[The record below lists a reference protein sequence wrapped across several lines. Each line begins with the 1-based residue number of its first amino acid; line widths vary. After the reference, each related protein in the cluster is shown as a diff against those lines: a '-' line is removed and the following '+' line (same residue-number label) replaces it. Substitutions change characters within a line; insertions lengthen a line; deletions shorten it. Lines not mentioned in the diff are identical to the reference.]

1 MASENFVVP
10 FGKYKGKKLGDVDD
24 LLYLNWMRG
33 LDNLYDDTKKALEEF
48 FSDPTREQLL
58 DELKEEDAKNRGG

>member
-1 MASENFVVP
+1 MGSENFVIP
-10 FGKYKGKKLGDVDD
+10 FGKYKGKTLEQADD
-24 LLYLNWMRG
+24 LLYLSWMRG

-48 FSDPTREQLL
+48 LSDPTREQLL